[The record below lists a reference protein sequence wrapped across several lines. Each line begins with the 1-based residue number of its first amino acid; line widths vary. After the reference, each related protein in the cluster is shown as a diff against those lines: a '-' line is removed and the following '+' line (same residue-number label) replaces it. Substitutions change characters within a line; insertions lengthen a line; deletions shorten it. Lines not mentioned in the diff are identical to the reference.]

1 LAHIPHNI
9 QTFNYWWDINNA
21 FLTGDLFVGKTAWVL
36 HPPKK
41 FKIYITAKC
50 LKFLLN
56 LIEQKIKKQNIIL
69 TMVMQ
74 CCQRS
79 AFFCHLFLHWVF
91 ISKYYHIYTVNIYYD
106 TLCYTVF
113 TVHPTYDCIRVLSIK
128 PKKTDFLIK
137 KPIQSIFL
145 LTKNRKTEKKSGKY
159 LKLAEADDTREKKVD
174 FWRIAVAYK
183 QFLYSYSVPW
193 LISDVCKRENKTE
206 IFVICNRN
214 GRHIFIRKFSLKN
227 IGFFSVFQTVFGFY
241 PEPSDPRL
249 YVIWNH
255 NYAN

>member
-1 LAHIPHNI
+1 
-9 QTFNYWWDINNA
+9 
-21 FLTGDLFVGKTAWVL
+21 
-36 HPPKK
+36 
-41 FKIYITAKC
+41 
-50 LKFLLN
+50 
-56 LIEQKIKKQNIIL
+56 
-69 TMVMQ
+69 MVMQ

-79 AFFCHLFLHWVF
+79 AFFCHLFIKILPHLYC
-91 ISKYYHIYTVNIYYD
+91 KIYYD
-106 TLCYTVF
+106 TLCNTVF
-113 TVHPTYDCIRVLSIK
+113 TVHPTYDCIRVGRFID
-128 PKKTDFLIK
+128 KTEKNYFLIK

-145 LTKNRKTEKKSGKY
+145 LTKKRKTEKKSGKY
-159 LKLAEADDTREKKVD
+159 LKLAEADHTREKKVD

-227 IGFFSVFQTVFGFY
+227 IGFFRVFQTVFGFY

-249 YVIWNH
+249 YVI
-255 NYAN
+255 